1 MLDMSVTFDNVH
13 KTLRQ
18 KNKKTVVFE
27 AASANFGADKISGI
41 LANPGTGK
49 TTAAQ
54 LMTGKLRPDLGR
66 VRRSSLI
73 SFPVG
78 GGGVFNGML
87 TGRENLAFLCRIFG
101 FDPKP
106 IIRFVLDFT
115 ELGKTIDKQ
124 FKLYTRDER
133 TKLMFASSYGIP
145 FDTYIVDE
153 SLIGGRGGFR
163 GTCEELA
170 LERMKSAG
178 FIIFSSSPNVLKKY
192 CSDFFVIDRL
202 NLHQVASVEEA
213 VALLGEAQLR
223 DGDGYTELVADGGDA
238 NEI

>member
-1 MLDMSVTFDNVH
+1 MAVTFDNVH
-13 KTLRQ
+13 KVLRQ

-27 AASANFGADKISGI
+27 AACVSFGSDKISGI

-49 TTAAQ
+49 TTASQ
-54 LMTGKLRPDLGR
+54 LVTGKLRPDLGS
-66 VRRSSLI
+66 VRRSSLV

-87 TGRENLAFLCRIFG
+87 TGRENLAFLCRVFG
-101 FDPKP
+101 FDPRP
-106 IIRFVLDFT
+106 IIRFVVEFA
-115 ELGKTIDKQ
+115 ELGNVIDKQ
-124 FKLYTRDER
+124 FKFYNRDER

-153 SLIGGRGGFR
+153 SLIGGRGKFR

-170 LERMKSAG
+170 LERMRSAG
-178 FIIFSSSPNVLKKY
+178 FIIFSSSPKVIQKY
-192 CSDFFVIDRL
+192 CSDFFIIDRL
-202 NLHQVASVEEA
+202 KLHQVASIDDA
-213 VALLGEAQLR
+213 ISLLGESQLR
-223 DGDGYTELVADGGDA
+223 DGEGYTELVADGGDA